1 MITVVNVKSFKGVGE
16 YVGRS
21 NAYYG
26 LTGSV
31 LANPENLKSE
41 SDRIANIARYEIW
54 LNGKMKS
61 DTPQKREV
69 LRLKALWKVTGSLT
83 LICWCAPKPCH
94 GEVIKRFIEGGAR

>member
-1 MITVVNVKSFKGVGE
+1 MINVVNVKTYKGSGE

-21 NAYYG
+21 NSYYG

-41 SDRIANIARYEIW
+41 ADRNANIARYAIW
-54 LNGKMKS
+54 LKDKMKS

-69 LRLKALWKVTGSLT
+69 LRLKTLWKTSGELT
-83 LICWCAPKPCH
+83 LICWCAPRACH
-94 GEVIKRFIEGGAR
+94 AEVIKRFIEGGAR